1 MRSQE
6 AKVLPESDYY
16 VYAPSALAARLYLY
30 PASVGYFYYDAGY
43 RIRRNRFDSFLIMY
57 IAKGSCSVSIPGKSF
72 TARAGQFVL
81 LDCYQPHSYGSAEPW
96 DALWLHFDGRLAR
109 DYYEEIISGHDNLL
123 VAENMEKPLAQL
135 QKIYDVFRTSSKIL
149 EGKLSGRITKLLD
162 NFLYSPDDNRGNKIY
177 GSTMADAISYINEH
191 FQCDLSL
198 ETLAAEANMS
208 PYHFTRVFTKET
220 GITPHQYLIK
230 TRLSAAK
237 YLLKS
242 TETSVKNIAFS
253 TGFHSET
260 SFCIT
265 FKKWENVTP
274 SQYRRETLE

>member
-1 MRSQE
+1 
-6 AKVLPESDYY
+6 
-16 VYAPSALAARLYLY
+16 
-30 PASVGYFYYDAGY
+30 
-43 RIRRNRFDSFLIMY
+43 
-57 IAKGSCSVSIPGKSF
+57 
-72 TARAGQFVL
+72 
-81 LDCYQPHSYGSAEPW
+81 
-96 DALWLHFDGRLAR
+96 
-109 DYYEEIISGHDNLL
+109 
-123 VAENMEKPLAQL
+123 MEKPLAQL

-162 NFLYSPDDNRGNKIY
+162 NFLYSPDENRGNKIY

-265 FKKWENVTP
+265 FKNGKTSLPPSTAGRPWNNTLWERPRGCSGRSHLKMRAAVLAALIFYI
-274 SQYRRETLE
+274 S

>member
-1 MRSQE
+1 
-6 AKVLPESDYY
+6 
-16 VYAPSALAARLYLY
+16 
-30 PASVGYFYYDAGY
+30 
-43 RIRRNRFDSFLIMY
+43 
-57 IAKGSCSVSIPGKSF
+57 
-72 TARAGQFVL
+72 
-81 LDCYQPHSYGSAEPW
+81 
-96 DALWLHFDGRLAR
+96 
-109 DYYEEIISGHDNLL
+109 
-123 VAENMEKPLAQL
+123 MEKPLVQL

-162 NFLYSPDDNRGNKIY
+162 NFLYSPDENRGNKIY

>member
-6 AKVLPESDYY
+6 AKIAPASDYY
-16 VYAPSALAARLYLY
+16 VYAPSALAARLYFY
-30 PASVGYFYYDAGY
+30 PTSVGYFYYEAGY

-57 IAKGSCSVSIPGKSF
+57 IAKGSCTVSIPGKTF
-72 TARAGQFVL
+72 TAGAGQFVL
-81 LDCYQPHSYGSAEPW
+81 LDCYQPHSYGSPEPW

-109 DYYEEIISGHDNLL
+109 DYYEEIVSCHGNILS
-123 VAENMEKPLAQL
+123 AEKTEKPLMQL
-135 QKIYDVFRTSSKIL
+135 QKIYEVFRTSSKIL
-149 EGKLSGRITKLLD
+149 EGKLSGRITRLLG
-162 NFLYSPDDNRGNKIY
+162 NFLYAPEETKGNRLY

-191 FQCDLSL
+191 FQTDLSL
-198 ETLAAEANMS
+198 DKLAAEASMS
-208 PYHFTRVFTKET
+208 PFHFARVFTRET

-242 TETSVKNIAFS
+242 TGTSVKDIAFS

-260 SFCIT
+260 SFCNT
-265 FKKWENVTP
+265 FKKWEKVTP
-274 SQYRRETLE
+274 SQYRREPPK

>member
-96 DALWLHFDGRLAR
+96 DALWLHFDDGWP
-109 DYYEEIISGHDNLL
+109 G
-123 VAENMEKPLAQL
+123 
-135 QKIYDVFRTSSKIL
+135 T
-149 EGKLSGRITKLLD
+149 ITK
-162 NFLYSPDDNRGNKIY
+162 
-177 GSTMADAISYINEH
+177 
-191 FQCDLSL
+191 
-198 ETLAAEANMS
+198 
-208 PYHFTRVFTKET
+208 
-220 GITPHQYLIK
+220 
-230 TRLSAAK
+230 
-237 YLLKS
+237 KS
-242 TETSVKNIAFS
+242 SR
-253 TGFHSET
+253 
-260 SFCIT
+260 
-265 FKKWENVTP
+265 P
-274 SQYRRETLE
+274 